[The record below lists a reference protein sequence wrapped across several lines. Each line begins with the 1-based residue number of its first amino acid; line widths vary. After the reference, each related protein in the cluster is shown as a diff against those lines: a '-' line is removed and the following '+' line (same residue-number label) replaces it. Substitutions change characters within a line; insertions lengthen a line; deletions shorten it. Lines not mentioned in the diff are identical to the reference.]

1 MFLLGGLKGVIV
13 VCQLDTGKR
22 SILMHYYSLDEFN
35 CEYLNLVVQGLD
47 FYNGIYIWACIQ
59 LRPCLDVV
67 GFTSIHMCWS
77 GLRWNLVQ
85 FPLQS
90 TPTYV
95 D

>member
-1 MFLLGGLKGVIV
+1 MAMFLLGGLKGVIV

-59 LRPCLDVV
+59 LMDLDL
-67 GFTSIHMCWS
+67 GRDIRDHCGGTATSSWEI
-77 GLRWNLVQ
+77 
-85 FPLQS
+85 
-90 TPTYV
+90 
-95 D
+95 